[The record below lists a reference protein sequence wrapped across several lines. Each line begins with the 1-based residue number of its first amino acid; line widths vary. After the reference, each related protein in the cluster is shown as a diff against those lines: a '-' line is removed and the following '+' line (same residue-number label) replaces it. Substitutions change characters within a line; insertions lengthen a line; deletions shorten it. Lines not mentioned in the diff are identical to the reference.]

1 MVRPLVCAPVLCA
14 PLPLPL
20 RHSLPPCGTCHQHPA
35 MAVRTP
41 PLHAASSL
49 PEAHDVMCRF
59 GMISCTFA
67 EGCSQN
73 DVHPEPARP
82 HKVRAD
88 YQLRDKPR
96 PLHVHFGL
104 DGTTPHCSA
113 APLLAT
119 HSRPRPLSIQQRRTQ
134 PHADAALHLTEGSAQ
149 QCATMRAA
157 NKAHAICQHA
167 LCTACL
173 DAARRTQSRRLCGL
187 LHRCG
192 CNVCARACLRAGG
205 RARMFWLV
213 WTGRCLHGS
222 PCGAGGAQVGR
233 TGCAGGVP
241 AGPSRH

>member
-1 MVRPLVCAPVLCA
+1 
-14 PLPLPL
+14 
-20 RHSLPPCGTCHQHPA
+20 
-35 MAVRTP
+35 
-41 PLHAASSL
+41 
-49 PEAHDVMCRF
+49 MCRF
-59 GMISCTFA
+59 GMISCAA

-113 APLLAT
+113 TPLLAI
-119 HSRPRPLSIQQRRTQ
+119 HSRPRPVPIQQRRTQ

-157 NKAHAICQHA
+157 NKAHATCQHA

-192 CNVCARACLRAGG
+192 CMCARVLAGG
-205 RARMFWLV
+205 RAGEDVLACVDWANAS
-213 WTGRCLHGS
+213 LHGS
-222 PCGAGGAQVGR
+222 QCGAGGAQVGC

-241 AGPSRH
+241 TGRSRRRSHSYNARQAPCDLPLVTLDMACRQI